1 VPSVEGMVA
10 LFARRT
16 VRIGSRMARAI
27 SDQLFCSVV
36 FEKFA
41 SFFEGEGV
49 SVDLEFVF
57 AGVFRDRD
65 DMADSVA
72 VLAEGLDDEIDVY
85 HG

>member
-1 VPSVEGMVA
+1 M
-10 LFARRT
+10 RT
-16 VRIGSRMARAI
+16 ERIGSGMALRE
-27 SDQLFCSVV
+27 SERLFCSVL
-36 FEKFA
+36 FEKLA

-72 VLAEGLDDEIDVY
+72 VLAEGLNDEIDVY

>member
-1 VPSVEGMVA
+1 MQQQIPFGNDNQKTMDDT
-10 LFARRT
+10 LRGRT
-16 VRIGSRMARAI
+16 
-27 SDQLFCSVV
+27 LFCFVL
-36 FEKFA
+36 FEKLPC
-41 SFFEGEGV
+41 FFEGEGV
-49 SVDLEFVF
+49 SVDLEFVS

>member
-1 VPSVEGMVA
+1 MTAEQG
-10 LFARRT
+10 RR
-16 VRIGSRMARAI
+16 RGLSRDFKR
-27 SDQLFCSVV
+27 LLCFVL
-36 FEKFA
+36 FEKLPCFL
-41 SFFEGEGV
+41 EGEGV
-49 SVDLEFVF
+49 SVDLEFVS